1 MKKTLLDGRKISIFV
16 FTFSFTYLLSFVFEG
31 QVFYR
36 HAEYFGYDGSK
47 LIFIVMAVH
56 LIGLVMCGFVVH
68 HAKTAKKVII
78 LSNIICVAASVS
90 FFFSPTVLWGISLVV
105 SSLSCGFAVSA
116 WGHFLKNVTT
126 GNDRMKTCADVLIF
140 SNLLM
145 ILIDFISGYFSSFT
159 ALLLLIVTLVLA
171 IIFACYLP
179 SEEQEVKTQSKND
192 SEISIKLPLRLL
204 CLFVVILTI
213 NSGLMYHV
221 INPAFEHLTYLT
233 SWYWSVP
240 YILALVLMRN
250 LPGKVNRSVF
260 LYVAMSMIIL
270 AFVFF
275 MLLDRSAISYVIVDT
290 FMLGACGIFDLFWW
304 SILAEIMEF
313 GKNPAK
319 IFGLGLGA
327 NVLGVL
333 LGGIIGM
340 AVTSV
345 HLPEENTAVI
355 ALTVICVTLVI
366 LPPLNR
372 QLVLLLKSHTYLKA
386 FSGLE
391 EIQKKQIIT
400 TKIPLP
406 LTERE
411 NEVLNLI
418 LTGKSNKAIA
428 EELFVSIN
436 TIKTH
441 VKNIYSK
448 FDISSRT
455 ELISEILKNQI

>member
-1 MKKTLLDGRKISIFV
+1 MKKVRINERKTSILV
-16 FTFSFTYLLSFVFEG
+16 FTLSFTYLLSFLFEG

-36 HAEYFGYDGSK
+36 HAEYFVYDGSTV
-47 LIFIVMAVH
+47 IFAVMVVH
-56 LIGLVMCGFVVH
+56 LIGLIMCGFIVG
-68 HAKTAKKVII
+68 HAKTAKRVII
-78 LSNIICVAASVS
+78 LSNVICAAASVS
-90 FFFSPTVLWGISLVV
+90 FFFRPTVFWEISLII

-116 WGHFLKNVTT
+116 WGYFLKIGAT
-126 GNDRMKTCADVLIF
+126 GNHRMKICADVLIF

-145 ILIDFISGYFSSFT
+145 ILISFISGCISSFA
-159 ALLLLIVTLVLA
+159 ALSVLIVTLILA
-171 IIFACYLP
+171 IIFAGYLP
-179 SEEQEVKTQSKND
+179 TEIEKNEPKND
-192 SEISIKLPLRLL
+192 SAISIKLPLRLL
-204 CLFVVILTI
+204 CLFIVVLTI

-221 INPAFEHLTYLT
+221 INPAFAHLTYLT
-233 SWYWSVP
+233 NWYWSVP
-240 YILALVLMRN
+240 YLLALILMRN
-250 LPGKVNRSVF
+250 LPGKMNRSVF
-260 LYVAMSMIIL
+260 LYIGMSMIMSAFIL
-270 AFVFF
+270 F
-275 MLLDRSAISYVIVDT
+275 MLLDRSAASYILVDT

-304 SILAEIMEF
+304 SILAELLEY

-333 LGGIIGM
+333 AGGMIGT

-345 HLPEENTAVI
+345 HLPEEQTTVI
-355 ALTVICVTLVI
+355 ALTVVCLTLLI

-372 QLVLLLKSHTYLKA
+372 QLVLLLKNHVYLNA
-386 FSGLE
+386 FSGLD
-391 EIQKKQIIT
+391 EIQKKQIVTAEISHT
-400 TKIPLP
+400 

-418 LTGKSNKAIA
+418 LAGKSNQAIA

-448 FDISSRT
+448 FDVTSRA
-455 ELISEILKNQI
+455 ELISAVLKNQI